1 MENTKSGRVIINRI
15 DCDNTSECSAIN
27 VCTVGALLWDA
38 RKEQIDYNAEICCD
52 CGKCVDACPVGAIL
66 WGKDEEDYWLKH
78 QAIENEKRRLEEV
91 YKELF
96 DERYGASPIDIKPID
111 FCDIHGYLDSSAA
124 TAELVLIEIFSDDS
138 INCLLHSIRVEEVLS
153 WLEGKGRNQ
162 YQKAYVS
169 ENDHLDGYGIHELP
183 SLMIYKDKKLIGNIE
198 GYYTDAPD
206 SKAMLRKKLLEIC
219 SGL

>member
-1 MENTKSGRVIINRI
+1 M
-15 DCDNTSECSAIN
+15 
-27 VCTVGALLWDA
+27 GALFWDESN
-38 RKEQIDYNAEICCD
+38 RQIDYKPEICCD
-52 CGKCVDACPVGAIL
+52 CGKCADACPVGAIM
-66 WGKDEEDYWLKH
+66 WGKDDEDYRKK
-78 QAIENEKRRLEEV
+78 QEAVDNNERSFEELAV
-91 YKELF
+91 
-96 DERYGASPIDIKPID
+96 DRYGAAPIIDIEPIDYRNIQD
-111 FCDIHGYLDSSAA
+111 YLENSAA
-124 TAELVLIEIFSDDS
+124 ELIIIEIYSDDS

-153 WLEGKGRNQ
+153 WLEGKGRIQ

-169 ENDHLDGYGIHELP
+169 ENDHLDGIGIHELP